1 MEEEKEN
8 EEKKKKEEEEEEEE
22 EEEGEGE
29 GGGTVEVNPASGK
42 AQIPLLNGKFKASF
56 WTCSTLV

>member
-8 EEKKKKEEEEEEEE
+8 EEKKKEEEEEE

-29 GGGTVEVNPASGK
+29 GEGGDIVEVNPASGK
-42 AQIPLLNGKFKASF
+42 AQIPLLNGKLKASF